1 MAAMEWFDTSFG
13 YTSLYDLLGIQQAI
27 DSLASIVLTN
37 QMNGGV
43 SNVLSPLGSNLNFQ
57 QITKGLNLIE
67 FDGKMPPPTV
77 LNLTNT
83 PPEIFKFMEILVEQC
98 ELISGVS
105 SVVRGAPDASLKS
118 GSALAL
124 VASQSIQFAS
134 GLSAAYYLMIE
145 EVGLATVDILRDY
158 ARNPRIAMI
167 AGKSNRSKMQQFSG
181 DDLSQ
186 ISRVSIES
194 ANPASMSSAG
204 RMSIADSLL
213 STGLIKRPEEY
224 LAVLSTGKL
233 EPILE
238 NEEASLLL
246 IRAENEAMSD
256 GRPPVAMLT
265 DDHRLHILEHRTCL
279 DSPEARANPQLV
291 QIVTAHLEEH
301 LNILRTADPEL
312 LMMLGQQPLV
322 PPQVGP
328 NPGAPGGSGPNNS
341 TSDEFNANGQ
351 KVNLPKMP
359 MNPLS
364 GQQFNNQNG
373 GM

>member
-1 MAAMEWFDTSFG
+1 
-13 YTSLYDLLGIQQAI
+13 
-27 DSLASIVLTN
+27 
-37 QMNGGV
+37 
-43 SNVLSPLGSNLNFQ
+43 
-57 QITKGLNLIE
+57 
-67 FDGKMPPPTV
+67 
-77 LNLTNT
+77 
-83 PPEIFKFMEILVEQC
+83 
-98 ELISGVS
+98 
-105 SVVRGAPDASLKS
+105 
-118 GSALAL
+118 
-124 VASQSIQFAS
+124 
-134 GLSAAYYLMIE
+134 
-145 EVGLATVDILRDY
+145 
-158 ARNPRIAMI
+158 MI

-351 KVNLPKMP
+351 II
-359 MNPLS
+359 
-364 GQQFNNQNG
+364 
-373 GM
+373 